1 MTALTSYNAQS
12 ALISVDFVDV
22 VNDCPTYF
30 GDGDFSSCNIE
41 GLSPVIAKFEYEN
54 GGFTISP
61 EDINTLYPSIDGSEF
76 TLMPDLNSDEAN
88 TGSWLYSPDD
98 PTDPGVRFWVA
109 KSSTDFRLFWEV
121 STTDASG
128 VCTTNPYTI
137 DCLDA
142 ALVVTSGTWS
152 TVDEKG
158 LSHITFYD
166 TGASVSPVPLPAT
179 AWLFC
184 SALLGMFGV
193 ARRRAGQVVN
203 ASD

>member
-1 MTALTSYNAQS
+1 MAALNSYNAQS
-12 ALISVDFVDV
+12 ALISVDFLDV

-54 GGFTISP
+54 ESFTISS

-76 TLMPDLNSDEAN
+76 TLTPDLNSDEAN
-88 TGSWLYSPDD
+88 TGSWLYAPDD
-98 PTDPGVRFWVA
+98 QADPSVRFWVA

-121 STTDASG
+121 STADATG
-128 VCTTNPYTI
+128 VCATNPYII

-166 TGASVSPVPLPAT
+166 TGAPVSPVPLPAA
-179 AWLFC
+179 AWLFGA
-184 SALLGMFGV
+184 ALLGMAGI
-193 ARRRAGQVVN
+193 ARRRTKRTAN
-203 ASD
+203 A